1 MKIYFPF
8 YAGTNANT
16 TQLIEHWQ
24 HCGGKIED
32 GRYIIGD
39 DNIVAEFI
47 LTFTGNFDIIWFD
60 GMIQD
65 DYTTQKI

>member
-8 YAGTNANT
+8 YVYTLANAL
-16 TQLIEHWQ
+16 QLKEHWQ
-24 HCGGKIED
+24 HCGGKIKYA
-32 GRYIIGD
+32 YIIGD

-60 GMIQD
+60 GVE
-65 DYTTQKI
+65 YEE